1 MGKDERQVPDK
12 PANAEI
18 EAFLRKVALTPA
30 VRRPGHKGRLVF
42 ALDATASREP
52 TWDRACQIQAE
63 MFAETAAL
71 GGLEIQ
77 LCFFRGFGE
86 FRAAPWLS
94 DSASLVK
101 HMTVVRCLSG
111 QTQIAKVLRH
121 AIAETRVRKINAL
134 VYVGDCM
141 EEEIDE
147 LAQLAGELGLLG
159 VPAFVFQE
167 GNELTAQRAF
177 KRIAKL
183 TNGAYCSFDA
193 ASARQ
198 LRDLLSAV
206 AVYAA
211 GGRLALA
218 DYAAQRGEQVL
229 QLQRQIR

>member
-1 MGKDERQVPDK
+1 
-12 PANAEI
+12 
-18 EAFLRKVALTPA
+18 
-30 VRRPGHKGRLVF
+30 
-42 ALDATASREP
+42 
-52 TWDRACQIQAE
+52 
-63 MFAETAAL
+63 
-71 GGLEIQ
+71 
-77 LCFFRGFGE
+77 
-86 FRAAPWLS
+86 
-94 DSASLVK
+94 
-101 HMTVVRCLSG
+101 
-111 QTQIAKVLRH
+111 
-121 AIAETRVRKINAL
+121 VRKINAL